1 MPSAISPAVWNDR
14 GPFIAPILIGI
25 CSWTGRANVY
35 RPEYLK
41 KSPSNVIAPSSRKV
55 RITCMA
61 SFSRDSG
68 LRPSQSMLYCAS
80 RPKLPVETTISVR
93 PFVSSSSVAICWQ
106 ISVGSLRNT
115 CVTFGP
121 KRMLRVSRAAAANS
135 TQRSLCQVSSTE

>member
-1 MPSAISPAVWNDR
+1 MPSAISPAVRNER

-25 CSWTGRANVY
+25 LSWTGRANVY
-35 RPEYLK
+35 RPLYLK

-55 RITCMA
+55 RITWMA
-61 SFSRDSG
+61 SFRRESG
-68 LRPSQSMLYCAS
+68 FWPSQSILYCDS

-93 PFVSSSSVAICWQ
+93 PPVSSSSDAICWQ
-106 ISVGSLRNT
+106 ISVGSRRKT

-121 KRMLRVSRAAAANS
+121 KRTCFVSRAAAANS